1 VRGLGLWQ
9 RTSQELFHLV
19 DEGLALERLRDVTI
33 GADRAGARLV
43 EGLEC
48 ASEEQHRDVLQRWIG
63 LDRLA
68 DLVAVSPR
76 HHDVREDDI
85 RPELPG
91 AGDGVLSIVD
101 RGDLEVLSR
110 ERDAHDLLDRDGIIR
125 EEEVL
130 GHGLLGG
137 DRAGAR
143 SPQSS
148 STAWIP

>member
-1 VRGLGLWQ
+1 VRRLGLWQ

-19 DEGLALERLRDVTI
+19 DEGLALERLRDVAI

-43 EGLEC
+43 EGLER
-48 ASEEQHRDVLQRWIG
+48 AGEEQYRDVLQRRIG
-63 LDRLA
+63 LERLA
-68 DLVAVSPR
+68 DLVAVLPR
-76 HHDVREDDI
+76 HHDIRDDDV

-91 AGDGVLSIVD
+91 PGDGVLSVVN
-101 RGDLEVLSR
+101 RGDLEVLACES
-110 ERDAHDLLDRDGIIR
+110 DAHDLLDRDGIIR

-143 SPQSS
+143 SQPSS